1 MITSLTAYS
10 RWGGSWLLGL
20 LLVGGTLAQEKDIAR
35 LLHRIQ
41 AQRALVWTYRTAWL
55 KQQADEWATM
65 LPPRPPEPVPLALY
79 ARYPVLER
87 LLTQAAAQKQPGP
100 SFVLTS
106 WRVVRRFEQRWF
118 QRRFGQAGWAYLG
131 SNRWTPLDTL
141 RTAELRARLQA
152 HFGDPTRTLAEVDLH
167 QRRPR
172 EEYIQFEYWL
182 ILNDSIPFRIMDVNG
197 PFERGIV
204 VASAPRYRDQLWIMR
219 QTLLGRLIT
228 NPRRAP
234 FVDYYYQRET
244 DTWYLTGFDGQQFF
258 LKPIRRPY
266 VLPGRPRLSDID

>member
-1 MITSLTAYS
+1 MNRGSIAYG

-20 LLVGGTLAQEKDIAR
+20 LLVGGALAQENDMER
-35 LLHRIQ
+35 LLHHIQ

-55 KQQADEWATM
+55 RQQAAEWATM

-79 ARYPVLER
+79 ERYPVLGR
-87 LLTQAAAQKQPGP
+87 LFTEVAPQKPLRP

-106 WRVVRRFEQRWF
+106 WQVVRRFEQRWF
-118 QRRFGQAGWAYLG
+118 QRRFGQDGWAYLG
-131 SNRWTPLDTL
+131 SNSWTPLDTL

-152 HFGDPTRTLAEVDLH
+152 HFGNPTRTLAEVDLH
-167 QRRPR
+167 QQRPR

-182 ILNDSIPFRIMDVNG
+182 VLNDSIPFRIMDVNG
-197 PFERGIV
+197 PFERGLV
-204 VASAPRYRDQLWIMR
+204 VASTPRYRDQLWIMR

-228 NPRRAP
+228 DPRRAP